1 MEHLPI
7 HLAEEALIAGP
18 VHFRWMYPIKREL
31 LDLKKYVRNRAHPE
45 ASIANGYL
53 MAECM
58 NFCARYLNEV
68 ETKSNRPIR
77 NDDGGN
83 KFGRPFGKGVRVRLD
98 DISWVQ
104 AHRYVLVNTEVV
116 TQFRE

>member
-1 MEHLPI
+1 
-7 HLAEEALIAGP
+7 
-18 VHFRWMYPIKREL
+18 
-31 LDLKKYVRNRAHPE
+31 
-45 ASIANGYL
+45 
-53 MAECM
+53 M

-77 NDDGGN
+77 NDDSGN

-104 AHRYVLVNTEVV
+104 AHRYVLVNTEAV

>member
-1 MEHLPI
+1 M
-7 HLAEEALIAGP
+7 
-18 VHFRWMYPIKREL
+18 
-31 LDLKKYVRNRAHPE
+31 RNRAHPE

-83 KFGRPFGKGVRVRLD
+83 KFGRLD
-98 DISWVQ
+98 DISWIQ

-116 TQFRE
+116 IQFRE